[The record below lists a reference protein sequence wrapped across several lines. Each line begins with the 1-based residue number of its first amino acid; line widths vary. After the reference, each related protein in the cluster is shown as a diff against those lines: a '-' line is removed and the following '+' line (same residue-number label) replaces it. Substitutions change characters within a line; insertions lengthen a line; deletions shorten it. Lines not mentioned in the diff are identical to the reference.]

1 MTVKPNSKNPISID
15 NLSYEDAY
23 SELER
28 IVASLE
34 SGEKTLEEALSLF
47 DHGKKLADH
56 CARLLDNAEMQVK
69 ILTSNDFEGISSNQ
83 E

>member
-1 MTVKPNSKNPISID
+1 MTVKPNSENPISID
-15 NLSYEDAY
+15 QLSYEDAFT
-23 SELER
+23 ELEK

-69 ILTSNDFEGISSNQ
+69 ILTSNAIEGIPS
-83 E
+83 EHE

>member
-1 MTVKPNSKNPISID
+1 MTVNPNSENPSSID
-15 NLSYEDAY
+15 QLSYEESF
-23 SELER
+23 SELEK

-47 DHGKKLADH
+47 KHGKKLAEH

-69 ILTSNDFEGISSNQ
+69 ILTGNVMDSDPFDQ
-83 E
+83 K